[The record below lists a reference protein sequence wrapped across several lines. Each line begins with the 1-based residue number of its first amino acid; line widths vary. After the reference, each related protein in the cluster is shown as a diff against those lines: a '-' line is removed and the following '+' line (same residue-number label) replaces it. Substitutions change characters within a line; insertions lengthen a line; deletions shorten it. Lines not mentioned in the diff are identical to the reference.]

1 MSVGKIRIAISLIL
15 ITSILLLPG
24 SLVAQTSTAP
34 SNDWSRLAAVES
46 GSKLSIKLKDGK
58 RVEGKLSNLSDTSL
72 TLSVKNKP
80 VELKRDDIRSVHQVK
95 GRSTKKWTLIGM
107 GVGAGATAAV
117 VAVGRAN
124 DDDTGFDFD
133 KLENAIH
140 GGLVVA
146 GAGVGAITGF
156 FVGRT
161 RRKRVLVY
169 QTREP

>member
-1 MSVGKIRIAISLIL
+1 
-15 ITSILLLPG
+15 ITSILLVPG
-24 SLVAQTSTAP
+24 SLIAQTSTTP
-34 SNDWSRLAAVES
+34 INDWSRLTAVEPE
-46 GSKLSIKLKDGK
+46 SKLTVKLKNGK
-58 RVEGKLSNLSDTSL
+58 KVEGKLSSLFDTSL

-80 VELKRDDIRSVHQVK
+80 VELKRDDIRSVHRVK
-95 GRSTKKWTLIGM
+95 GKSTTKWTLIGM

-117 VAVGRAN
+117 VAVARAN
-124 DDDTGFDFD
+124 DNDTGFDFD

-161 RRKRVLVY
+161 RRKRALIY
-169 QTREP
+169 ASSQP